1 MWKWG
6 GITFAIGIA
15 LVILETVMAARKK
28 GGIQPADRQR
38 ILGIFWF
45 ALFAAGL
52 VVFLIW
58 LS

>member
-28 GGIQPADRQR
+28 GGIQHADRQR

-52 VVFLIW
+52 VTFLIW
-58 LS
+58 LA

>member
-15 LVILETVMAARKK
+15 LVILDTVMAARKK

-58 LS
+58 LA

>member
-28 GGIQPADRQR
+28 GGIQPSDRQR

-45 ALFAAGL
+45 VLFASGL

-58 LS
+58 LA

>member
-1 MWKWG
+1 VWKWG
-6 GITFAIGIA
+6 GIIFAIGIA

-28 GGIQPADRQR
+28 GGIQPHDKQR

-58 LS
+58 LA

>member
-1 MWKWG
+1 VWKWG